1 MTEADKTKKPPSK
14 NFGNEIKILFNY
26 RYKIIGYGSFAA
38 IFMLGFALAVMPQ
51 VQNYRAVKDVDSF
64 RVALQDVI
72 SVKTS
77 LQQTQKD
84 LEVMTPEVMAKL
96 DLMLPATPNDSEL
109 VLQVKDMV
117 ERAGFKFS
125 SLSFQKPKGASS
137 DKDSS
142 GKIVESSLKSI
153 DMSFTAEK
161 GTYSGFKQLLAEMY
175 QHMRLIDIK
184 TISFSGGDAIDVAF
198 QARAFILP

>member
-1 MTEADKTKKPPSK
+1 MEPDKTKKPLSK

-26 RYKIIGYGSFAA
+26 RYKIIGYFSFAA
-38 IFMLGFALAVMPQ
+38 IFLLGFALAAMPQ
-51 VQNYRAVKDVDSF
+51 VQNYRAVKDVASF
-64 RVALQDVI
+64 RAALQDI
-72 SVKTS
+72 IAVKTS

-84 LEVMTPEVMAKL
+84 LEVMTPVVMAKL
-96 DLMLPATPNDSEL
+96 NLMLPSEANDSEL

-125 SLSFQKPKGASS
+125 SLSFQKPKGASA

-142 GKIVESSLKSI
+142 GKMVESALKSM

-175 QHMRLIDIK
+175 QHLRLLDIK
-184 TISFSGGDAIDVAF
+184 TVSFSGGDTIDVAF
-198 QARAFILP
+198 QARTFILP

>member
-1 MTEADKTKKPPSK
+1 MEPDKNKKPPSK

-26 RYKIIGYGSFAA
+26 RYKMIGYFSFAA
-38 IFMLGFALAVMPQ
+38 IFLLGFALAVMPQ
-51 VQNYRAVKDVDSF
+51 VQGYRAVKDVESF
-64 RVALQDVI
+64 RVALEDVK
-72 SVKTS
+72 SVKAS

-96 DLMLPATPNDSEL
+96 NLMLPATPNDSEL

-117 ERAGFKFS
+117 ERAGFNFS
-125 SLSFQKPKGASS
+125 SLSFQKPKGASN

-142 GKIVESSLKSI
+142 GKLVESSLKAM

-161 GTYSGFKQLLAEMY
+161 GTYEGFKQLLTELY
-175 QHMRLIDIK
+175 QHERLIDIK
-184 TISFSGGDAIDVAF
+184 TVSFSGGDSIDVAF